1 MKNKTRNI
9 FVAAVM
15 IYFVAKLVLHIP
27 MTYHVE
33 SYGTISYL
41 QESDSCMLAVKLS
54 DKHYDSLS
62 DSLTANASYELAV
75 CSHDVELKYDKT
87 VGDSI
92 VCKAIVVGMGEG
104 GKNAEPVQVLLN
116 IELRRGY
123 IYLVY
128 AWIMENIMAKIG

>member
-33 SYGTISYL
+33 SYGTISHL

-62 DSLTANASYELAV
+62 DGLTANASYELAG

-92 VCKAIVVGMGEG
+92 VCKAIVAGMGEG

-123 IYLVY
+123 IYIVY
-128 AWIMENIMAKIG
+128 AWIMENVMDKIG

>member
-15 IYFVAKLVLHIP
+15 IYFIVKLVLHIP

-33 SYGTISYL
+33 SYGTISHL

-62 DSLTANASYELAV
+62 DSLTANASYELAG

-92 VCKAIVVGMGEG
+92 VCKAVMADI
-104 GKNAEPVQVLLN
+104 GKDSKNTEPVQVLLN

>member
-15 IYFVAKLVLHIP
+15 IYFVVKLVLHIP

-33 SYGTISYL
+33 SYGTISHL

-62 DSLTANASYELAV
+62 DSLTANASYELAG

-92 VCKAIVVGMGEG
+92 FCKAIVAGMDEG

>member
-15 IYFVAKLVLHIP
+15 IYFVVKLVLHIP

-33 SYGTISYL
+33 SYGTISHL

-62 DSLTANASYELAV
+62 DSLTANASYELAGR
-75 CSHDVELKYDKT
+75 SHDVVLKYDKT

-92 VCKAIVVGMGEG
+92 VCKAVVAGMDEDR
-104 GKNAEPVQVLLN
+104 KNTEPVQVLFN
-116 IELRRGY
+116 VELRRGY

-128 AWIMENIMAKIG
+128 DWIMENVMGKIG

>member
-33 SYGTISYL
+33 SYGTISHL

-62 DSLTANASYELAV
+62 DSLTANASYELAG

-92 VCKAIVVGMGEG
+92 FCKAIVAGMDEG

>member
-1 MKNKTRNI
+1 
-9 FVAAVM
+9 
-15 IYFVAKLVLHIP
+15 
-27 MTYHVE
+27 
-33 SYGTISYL
+33 
-41 QESDSCMLAVKLS
+41 
-54 DKHYDSLS
+54 LS
-62 DSLTANASYELAV
+62 DSLTANASYELAG

-92 VCKAIVVGMGEG
+92 VCKAVVAGMGEG

-128 AWIMENIMAKIG
+128 AWIMENVMGKIG